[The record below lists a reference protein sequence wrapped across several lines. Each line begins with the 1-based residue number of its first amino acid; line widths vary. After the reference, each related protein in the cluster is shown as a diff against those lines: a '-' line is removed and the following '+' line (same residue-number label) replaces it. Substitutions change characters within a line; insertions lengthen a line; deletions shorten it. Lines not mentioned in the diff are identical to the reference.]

1 MKKFKQWTHE
11 MVREYY
17 DHKWDLTLHEL
28 SALSGYTKAELKQ
41 ILMNYRP
48 DEYDYN
54 EAEGDF

>member
-1 MKKFKQWTHE
+1 MKKFWTHE

-41 ILMNYRP
+41 ILMEN
-48 DEYDYN
+48 
-54 EAEGDF
+54 

>member
-17 DHKWDLTLHEL
+17 DRKWDLTLHEL

-41 ILMNYRP
+41 ILMEN
-48 DEYDYN
+48 
-54 EAEGDF
+54 